1 MVRPNKEKP
10 SEAQSAPS
18 AGQRAVG
25 LYSPT
30 RLETLCGCGML
41 LAMDLAL
48 NQFKLIISPTLQV
61 SFAFLAVALCGWAY
75 GPLWT
80 AVMCGLADVLEY
92 LLLPDGPFNPL
103 WTVLAFVPGVLYGLF
118 LHKRPVTLARTALAR
133 AVTVAV
139 VNLGLNPL
147 CMSWLYGSG
156 YWYFLSERLVKNL
169 ALLVPEIALLY
180 ALLRAVER
188 VLGTKHKKKH

>member
-1 MVRPNKEKP
+1 MVINMKSSNKTVKSGP
-10 SEAQSAPS
+10 QSAPTEK
-18 AGQRAVG
+18 R

-41 LAMDLAL
+41 LAMDLVL
-48 NQFKLIISPTLQV
+48 NQFKLIVSPTLQV
-61 SFAFLAVALCGWAY
+61 SFGFLAVALCGWAY

-80 AVMCGLADVLEY
+80 ALMCGVADVLEY
-92 LLLPDGPFNPL
+92 LLLPDGPFNLL
-103 WTVLAFVPGVLYGLF
+103 WTVLAFVPGILYGLL
-118 LHKRPVTLARTALAR
+118 LHKRPVTLLRTALAR

-169 ALLVPEIALLY
+169 VLLVPEIALLY
-180 ALLRAVER
+180 GLLRAMER
-188 VLGTKHKKKH
+188 VLCRRK